1 MEFFGRCCQICGEL
15 EDTEALHE
23 ARVQY
28 GIAKGHQMMGGFS
41 SRIADCSIHALQT
54 LVSWKD
60 ARISPELHVDVTSD
74 VESENQE
81 TTTNPEVGQVEA
93 NAENGEST
101 DGQEIRKYS
110 DTNDPT
116 QVT

>member
-1 MEFFGRCCQICGEL
+1 MEFFGRCCQICSEL

-28 GIAKGHQMMGGFS
+28 GIAKGHQMMGSFS
-41 SRIADCSIHALQT
+41 SRISDCSSCALET
-54 LVSWKD
+54 LVNWKD
-60 ARISPELHVDVTSD
+60 ARISPELDVASD

-81 TTTNPEVGQVEA
+81 TSTNPEVGQVEA

-101 DGQEIRKYS
+101 DGQEIRKHS